1 MGLVN
6 LTDENSHI
14 PDSTDV
20 TIITEVLLT
29 TATAARGNFIVS
41 ARLSYIFNC

>member
-14 PDSTDV
+14 PDRTDV

-29 TATAARGNFIVS
+29 TAIVVRGNFIVS
-41 ARLSYIFNC
+41 A